1 MVYNGRLV
9 FKVMKTIQQIGH
21 CINQGDIIYYV
32 SFKDGTYAIHKT
44 CIKEKSVQRDNGF
57 HTGISN
63 SVYRC
68 EDGYAFETS
77 SLFFP
82 VFHARIQVVDYIGNQ
97 LNAEIQSTEVY
108 LRNAQEHLL
117 RLRCTIKVYQKY
129 QINDETE

>member
-63 SVYRC
+63 NVYRC

-117 RLRCTIKVYQKY
+117 RLRRTIKVYQKY